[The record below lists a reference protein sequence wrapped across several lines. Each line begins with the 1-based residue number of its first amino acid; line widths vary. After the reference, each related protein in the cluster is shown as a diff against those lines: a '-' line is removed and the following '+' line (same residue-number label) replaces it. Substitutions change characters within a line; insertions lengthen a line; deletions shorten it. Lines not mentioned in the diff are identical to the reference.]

1 MEQFK
6 MGQLANGGWCVWQN
20 RDQGVSVALA
30 TKEEAEKLMGVLNS
44 SAEEEFDLPAF
55 LLGEIY
61 PHMNAD
67 ACARWNLIEAEALA
81 RDFPAD
87 VWVAVGDQHLESVTL
102 CCHGAPHHVRIVAD
116 EPVEAEAPH
125 GGRHA
130 QG

>member
-44 SAEEEFDLPAF
+44 SAEKEFDLPAF

-61 PHMNAD
+61 PHMDAD
-67 ACARWNLIEAEALA
+67 ACAGWNLIEAEALA
-81 RDFPAD
+81 HDLLLDGIDAD
-87 VWVAVGDQHLESVTL
+87 TEEIYEL
-102 CCHGAPHHVRIVAD
+102 I
-116 EPVEAEAPH
+116 AEFIQQDAEE
-125 GGRHA
+125 
-130 QG
+130 QL